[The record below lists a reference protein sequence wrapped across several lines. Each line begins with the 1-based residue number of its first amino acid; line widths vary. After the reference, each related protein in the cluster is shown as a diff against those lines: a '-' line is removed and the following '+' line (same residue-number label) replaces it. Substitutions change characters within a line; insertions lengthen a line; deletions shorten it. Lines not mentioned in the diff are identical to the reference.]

1 MKILV
6 TILIIIAFNLQFDQK
21 NENTLEGVWFAKE
34 LENSIIEITKNNKN
48 IWAGKIIASD
58 DKKIIGRI
66 VFDNIKSDNNGNW
79 VGKLT
84 DPKKEIEVDA
94 KFNLENP
101 NKLKL
106 VGKKFFFTKT
116 FYWVR
121 KNLNN

>member
-21 NENTLEGVWFAKE
+21 NKNTLEGVWFVKE
-34 LENSIIEITKNNKN
+34 LENSIIEIVKNNKN
-48 IWAGKIIASD
+48 IWIGKIIASD

-79 VGKLT
+79 VGKLN

-116 FYWVR
+116 FYWFR
-121 KNLNN
+121 KIK